1 MELDHYFD
9 LVKES
14 LVLYGPEVVGS
25 IVVLLI
31 GLWVI
36 KVITTSARK
45 LMMKKKIDHSLI
57 PFLIS
62 TINISLKT
70 LLVITVMSM
79 LGIAMTSFIAI
90 LGAAGLAI
98 GMALSGTLQ
107 NLAGG
112 VMILIFKP
120 FKLGDF
126 IEAQG
131 YAGVVKEIQIFNT
144 LITTPDNKLI
154 IIPNG
159 GLSTSSMVNYSTEP
173 TRRVDFSFSIS
184 YSDSIDLA
192 KEVIMAE
199 IEKNKMILNQPA
211 PFIAVGMLADSSV
224 NLVVRVW
231 VDTPNYW
238 NVNFAMLEGVKKAFD
253 SNKIT
258 IPFPQTEVHIHSS
271 NTKQN

>member
-1 MELDHYFD
+1 MEIEHYID
-9 LVKES
+9 LVKET

-25 IVVLLI
+25 LVVLLA

-36 KVITTSARK
+36 KLVTTSARK
-45 LMMKKKIDHSLI
+45 MMIKKKIDHSLI

-62 TINISLKT
+62 TINVGLKT

-131 YAGVVKEIQIFNT
+131 FAGTVKEIQIFNT

-159 GLSTSSMVNYSTEP
+159 GLSTSAMVNYSTEP
-173 TRRVDFSFSIS
+173 TRRVDFTFSIS
-184 YSDSIDLA
+184 YNDNIDFA
-192 KEVIMAE
+192 KEVILDE
-199 IEKNKMILNQPA
+199 IAKNPLIKEDPK

-231 VDTPNYW
+231 VETPNYW
-238 NVNFAMLEGVKKAFD
+238 AVNFGLLEAVKKAFD
-253 SNKIT
+253 KNKIT
-258 IPFPQTEVHIHSS
+258 IPFPQTEVHIRQ
-271 NTKQN
+271 NT